1 MLQINWEGIRMS
13 KFESVE
19 DAKKF
24 LNEIENNL
32 KQFEDEG
39 YNLQELINRGKQ
51 EIQSIDS
58 LTNDMKRQNFELWSQ
73 STMQEQQVQE
83 IEENEPTISCDG
95 SLQTL

>member
-1 MLQINWEGIRMS
+1 MS

-19 DAKKF
+19 AAKKF
-24 LNEIENNL
+24 LSDIENNL
-32 KQFEDEG
+32 KQFEDEA

-58 LTNDMKRQNFELWSQ
+58 LANDMKRQNFELWSQ

-83 IEENEPTISCDG
+83 IEENEPTIQDIIG
-95 SLQTL
+95 GIDIR

>member
-1 MLQINWEGIRMS
+1 MS

-19 DAKKF
+19 AAQKF

-83 IEENEPTISCDG
+83 IEENEPTINDIIG
-95 SLQTL
+95 GIDI